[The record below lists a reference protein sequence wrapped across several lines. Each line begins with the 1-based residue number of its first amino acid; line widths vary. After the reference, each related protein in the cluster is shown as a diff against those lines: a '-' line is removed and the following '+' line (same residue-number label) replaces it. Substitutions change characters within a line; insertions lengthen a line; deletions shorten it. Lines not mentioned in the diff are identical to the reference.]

1 MLGGYHY
8 NDSSDSTVLLSDN
21 GDSTDYFPLKYD
33 TSNACTIELTD
44 QVIVTGGHKYAGNP
58 NNASDRVT
66 VYNEQGW
73 VEDLPSLI
81 TGRFDHG
88 CGHFVNNENKL
99 VRQ

>member
-1 MLGGYHY
+1 MAA
-8 NDSSDSTVLLSDN
+8 T
-21 GDSTDYFPLKYD
+21 
-33 TSNACTIELTD
+33 
-44 QVIVTGGHKYAGNP
+44 
-58 NNASDRVT
+58 RVT
-66 VYNEQGW
+66 VYNTNGW